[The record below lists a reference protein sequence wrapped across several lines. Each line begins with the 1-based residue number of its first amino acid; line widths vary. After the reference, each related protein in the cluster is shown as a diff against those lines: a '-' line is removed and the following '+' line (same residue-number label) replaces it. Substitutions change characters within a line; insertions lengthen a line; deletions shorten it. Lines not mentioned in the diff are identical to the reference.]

1 MGIYSLIFYSMEA
14 NSKFSCGDQV
24 FLFNGLTCEIESDFV
39 FAVLYAPVLKAGATG
54 AAEGQALKEKID
66 SGDMEV
72 KEQYQTCTHGVIGA
86 NGLFGS
92 EKECKEYY
100 LKFFS
105 E

>member
-1 MGIYSLIFYSMEA
+1 M
-14 NSKFSCGDQV
+14 V
-24 FLFNGLTCEIESDFV
+24 LFNAQTREFETDFV

-54 AAEGQALKEKID
+54 AAEGKALKEKID

-72 KEQYQTCTHGVIGA
+72 KEQYQTCTHGVVDA
-86 NGLFGS
+86 NVLFGS
-92 EKECKEYY
+92 EKECKEFY